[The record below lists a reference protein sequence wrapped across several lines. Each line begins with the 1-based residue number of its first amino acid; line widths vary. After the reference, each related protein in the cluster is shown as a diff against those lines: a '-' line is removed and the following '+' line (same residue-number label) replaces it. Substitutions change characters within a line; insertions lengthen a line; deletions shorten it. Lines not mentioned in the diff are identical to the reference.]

1 MWRRRRVRHVFSR
14 LCVRCLA
21 KAVERRRDEPAAI
34 FRALL
39 PLTMIQN
46 YPEIGDLQ
54 RINPVQKGACETS
67 AESLP
72 KFPRAR
78 HVAL

>member
-1 MWRRRRVRHVFSR
+1 MWRRRVSLVFSR

-39 PLTMIQN
+39 PLTMIQD
-46 YPEIGDLQ
+46 YSRIGDLQ
-54 RINPVQKGACETS
+54 RIDARFIHKPV
-67 AESLP
+67 L

-78 HVAL
+78 HVPL